1 MHKQNTVSNPDET
14 PETDRADFGDVF
26 GVAEFRAL
34 WLAQLLSVL
43 GDQLARVAVT
53 LLVYEHSHSALL
65 AAVTF
70 AASVVP
76 AFVGGV
82 TLAGLADRFP
92 RRRVMITCDIAR
104 AAGVVVM
111 TVPGIPLAALV
122 ILLFTVTMV
131 GTPFNSARAAVYPE
145 VLAGDWYVLGNA
157 VTLTTNQ
164 LAQVAGFAAGGA
176 IVGLVGVRVSLL
188 ADAVTFAVSAVLIR
202 IRVRARPTS
211 RPQED
216 RPSQFADLGAGLRLV
231 FATSALRTSML
242 LGWLAAFYNAPEGI
256 AAPLAQSL
264 NAGKAAVGLILAAT
278 ALGASIGAVAFSRM
292 VRPPARLRWMRPL
305 AIASCAVLILFA
317 LRPGLPLALGILF
330 CSGVFDCFQVAASAV
345 FITTAPP
352 ARRSQAVGLASAGM
366 SLGQGTAMILAG
378 AAAQDLAPSTVIAAA
393 GALGAI
399 TAAVIAVT
407 TSWQKRAP
415 IPRPAPDEPTSLA
428 R

>member
-1 MHKQNTVSNPDET
+1 M
-14 PETDRADFGDVF
+14 
-26 GVAEFRAL
+26 
-34 WLAQLLSVL
+34 
-43 GDQLARVAVT
+43 
-53 LLVYEHSHSALL
+53 
-65 AAVTF
+65 
-70 AASVVP
+70 
-76 AFVGGV
+76 
-82 TLAGLADRFP
+82 
-92 RRRVMITCDIAR
+92 
-104 AAGVVVM
+104 
-111 TVPGIPLAALV
+111 
-122 ILLFTVTMV
+122 
-131 GTPFNSARAAVYPE
+131 
-145 VLAGDWYVLGNA
+145 
-157 VTLTTNQ
+157 
-164 LAQVAGFAAGGA
+164 
-176 IVGLVGVRVSLL
+176 
-188 ADAVTFAVSAVLIR
+188 LIR

-216 RPSQFADLGAGLRLV
+216 RPSHFADLEAGLRLV
-231 FATSALRTSML
+231 FATSALRAL
-242 LGWLAAFYNAPEGI
+242 RRCVGWLAAFYNAPEGI

-428 R
+428 RYIMASPRADRSRDSTTRLVS